1 MKLYNELNP
10 APNPRRVR
18 IFLAEKAISIP
29 FVHVPLRQGAHKEP
43 DFLAKNSL
51 GQVPVLELDD
61 GSTLSES
68 IAICRYL
75 EELHPQPEMFGA
87 TPWQR
92 AQVEMWMRRL
102 KFGLTSR
109 IGAVWVHT
117 HKFTAHLG
125 TQYKDFGEA
134 SRARAVKT
142 LHWLNDEL
150 AGARV
155 PCDRSILEGRYRRA
169 DHRGLRRLRSASK
182 RRRNLPQSACLACA
196 RFGAAERR
204 RVKTA
209 AEKKRQGID
218 PCRLILSIRV
228 GICVYGLLGVLGR
241 HPAACGSCSC
251 RKFLTSRVLLP
262 STSL

>member
-18 IFLAEKAISIP
+18 IFLAEKALSIP
-29 FVHVPLRQGAHKEP
+29 FVHVPLRQGAHKDP
-43 DFLAKNSL
+43 GFLRKNSL

-68 IAICRYL
+68 VAICRYL
-75 EELHPQPEMFGA
+75 EDLHPAPPLFGA

-92 AQVEMWMRRL
+92 AQVEMWMRRIEFTL
-102 KFGLTSR
+102 MSR

-150 AGARV
+150 AGREFLATDQYSMADIVALTTVDFGTWIGIEMPAELGHLHAWHARV
-155 PCDRSILEGRYRRA
+155 TARP
-169 DHRGLRRLRSASK
+169 SA
-182 RRRNLPQSACLACA
+182 
-196 RFGAAERR
+196 AA
-204 RVKTA
+204 
-209 AEKKRQGID
+209 
-218 PCRLILSIRV
+218 
-228 GICVYGLLGVLGR
+228 
-241 HPAACGSCSC
+241 
-251 RKFLTSRVLLP
+251 
-262 STSL
+262 